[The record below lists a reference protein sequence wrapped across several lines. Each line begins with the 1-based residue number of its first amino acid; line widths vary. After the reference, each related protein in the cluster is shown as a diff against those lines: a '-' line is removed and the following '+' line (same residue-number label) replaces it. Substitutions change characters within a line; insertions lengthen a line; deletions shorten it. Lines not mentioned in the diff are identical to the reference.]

1 VSINILCAYF
11 LSFHLDSSATIRFW
25 LPKANTY
32 ATQSKLAIEDIV
44 FKNFKGVTS
53 GKRDPDVGMIVCSS
67 PDVSA
72 RTAPVVTPYLTC
84 TGLLKY
90 QG

>member
-1 VSINILCAYF
+1 MTC
-11 LSFHLDSSATIRFW
+11 FW
-25 LPKANTY
+25 LPKANTFT
-32 ATQSKLAIEDIV
+32 TQSELAIEDIV
-44 FKNFKGVTS
+44 FKNFNGVTS

-67 PDVSA
+67 PNVSA
-72 RTAPVVTPYLTC
+72 RTLPVISHYLTC